1 MILHGS
7 AKNKFFMLSINFYL
21 REPQAD
27 KETPIIM
34 TMILNGEKMKYSTE
48 ERIHP
53 AYWDS
58 DRQRART
65 SKVFTH
71 GLELNVFLENLYNL
85 AVRAYREL
93 QHGQEGEQLSL
104 ANIKKRID
112 QKLDRSVEPKVNF
125 FSFFEKM
132 IAQSQSGTRPN
143 LQTGKPITANTIR
156 TYATTLRHLREFATA
171 SRKKIDFND
180 ITLGFY
186 GEYTEYLMKT
196 VKLSTNTIGKHIQII
211 KLIMNEAMEMGFNS
225 NIAHKSRRFIVLREK
240 SDSIYLNKDELVEME
255 QVDLSRYPKLERV
268 RDLFLVGC
276 YTGLRFSDYSILK
289 PENIRDGL
297 IEITQVK
304 TNDPVVIPVHDA
316 VTRIMAKYGG
326 QLPRALSNQKTND
339 YLKDLGEMIPC
350 LWKEVLRSFT
360 KEGKRQQTKH
370 DKWEL
375 LTTHTARRSF
385 ATNEYLAG
393 TPTLTIM
400 AITGHKT
407 EKAFLR
413 YIKLVPSDHARLMKA
428 HWERRKLESKVAMNA

>member
-1 MILHGS
+1 
-7 AKNKFFMLSINFYL
+7 MLSINFYL
-21 REPQAD
+21 REPRAD

-34 TMILNGEKMKYSTE
+34 RLILNGGKMKYSTG

-93 QHGQEGEQLSL
+93 QHSQDGEDLSL
-104 ANIKKRID
+104 QNIKVHID
-112 QKLDRSVEPKVNF
+112 RKLNRSTETKVNF
-125 FSFFEKM
+125 FGFFEKI
-132 IAQSQSGTRPN
+132 IAQSQSGVRMN
-143 LQTGKPITANTIR
+143 LQTGKPIMDNTIR
-156 TYATTLRHLREFATA
+156 TYVTTLRHLREFGTA
-171 SRKKIDFND
+171 ARKKIDFND
-180 ITLGFY
+180 ITLSFY
-186 GEYTEYLMKT
+186 SEYTEYLMKT
-196 VKLSTNTIGKHIQII
+196 AKLSTNTIGKHIQII
-211 KLIMNEAMEMGFNS
+211 KLIMNEAMEMGFNN
-225 NIAHKSRRFIVLREK
+225 NIAHKSRRFVVLREN
-240 SDSIYLNKDELVEME
+240 SDSIYLNKDELREIE
-255 QVDLSRYPKLERV
+255 LFDLSRYPKLERV

-276 YTGLRFSDYSILK
+276 FTGLRYSDYSILK

-304 TNDPVVIPVHDA
+304 TNDPVVIPVHDTVA
-316 VTRIMAKYGG
+316 RIMAKYGG
-326 QLPRALSNQKTND
+326 QLPRSLSNQKTND

-350 LWKEVLRSFT
+350 LSKEVIRSFT
-360 KEGKRQQTKH
+360 KEGRRQQTRH
-370 DKWEL
+370 EKWEL

-385 ATNEYLAG
+385 ATNEYLDG

-428 HWERRKLESKVAMNA
+428 HWERRKLEGKKTVDA